1 MIARIAAVLFAVFAV
16 NTAMAEDGGISARL
30 ERSLSSLK
38 SVRAEF
44 VQELRRTEAGAPEI
58 AKGTFTVK
66 KPGRFRW
73 DYTLPQQLIVCD
85 GERLWMYDPEL
96 EQATVRKVRDVLAQ
110 TPAMILSGESRVA
123 DHYTVH
129 GAGIIGGLEMAVL
142 VPRQADGDFREI
154 RIGLAGEEI
163 RRLEFVDRL
172 NQRTTVDLAKIERN
186 PVLKDSMFTFT
197 PPAGVDVIG
206 AH

>member
-1 MIARIAAVLFAVFAV
+1 LLLLCVAALAD
-16 NTAMAEDGGISARL
+16 DGGIAGRL
-30 ERSLSSLK
+30 ERSLSALK

-44 VQELRRTEAGAPEI
+44 VQELRRTEAGTPEI
-58 AKGTFTVK
+58 AKGTFLVK

-73 DYTLPQQLIVCD
+73 DYKQPQQLIVCD

-110 TPAMILSGESRVA
+110 TPAMILSGESKVA

-129 GAGIIGGLEMAVL
+129 GAGVVAGLEMAVL
-142 VPRQADGDFREI
+142 VPRQADGDFKEI
-154 RIGLAGEEI
+154 RIGLAGDDI

-172 NQRTTVDLAKIERN
+172 NQRTTVDLSKIERN
-186 PVLKDSMFTFT
+186 PSLKDSLFSFT

-206 AH
+206 AR